1 MNLAQL
7 VNQNS
12 YWLATLPIIVI
23 AALIVLLR
31 FRRSRLAWS
40 AVAVLG
46 AFALCGSF
54 LLRVGVS
61 EIESVAQ
68 FEQILAAPQP
78 VVVEF
83 YSNN

>member
-1 MNLAQL
+1 MNLPQL
-7 VNQNS
+7 LNQNS
-12 YWLATLPIIVI
+12 YWLATLSLVAI
-23 AALIVLLR
+23 ASLIVLLR

-40 AVAVLG
+40 AVALLV
-46 AFALCGSF
+46 ALALFGSF
-54 LLRVGVS
+54 LFRIGVS

-83 YSNN
+83 YSNH

>member
-23 AALIVLLR
+23 AALIILLR

-40 AVAVLG
+40 AVTVLV
-46 AFALCGSF
+46 AFALGGSF
-54 LLRVGVS
+54 LFRVGVS